1 MALPTSIRTAF
12 AALRD
17 GLVDRLRIDTR
28 ALAALRVALG
38 LLLLVDLALR
48 ARHLCAFYT
57 DAGVLPRAVLADLYP
72 TLSQFSLHALSGDAW
87 LQLTLFA
94 LAGAFALML
103 CLGYHTRAATLA
115 SLLLLVSLHARNPL
129 VLNAGD
135 SLLRRLLFW
144 GLFLPLG
151 TRWSVDAVH
160 RGPTR
165 QRLAGVASVASAGLL
180 LQVVVVYVVNALFKH
195 RGELWLRG
203 DAVRYVFSLREFT
216 VLLGPALAG
225 HALLLTAADWLW
237 LALIAASPLLVL
249 VTGRA
254 RTALAA
260 CFLGA
265 HLGMLLTLR
274 VGVFP
279 LVSAAALLV
288 FLHGGVWARVERRVA
303 RVAARAGGRRLGAL
317 AGRLPRAPRPSFR
330 LPAAVSRVGRAV
342 VPVALCVLLVAALA
356 WNAVALGALDVG
368 GSDEA
373 SVAPSEY
380 SWNMFA
386 PDPPRSDRWFVAPAR
401 TANGSTVNA
410 LTGRA
415 VTWTPPDEF
424 AAQYPSARWRKYLS
438 NVWKR
443 DDARLTGAYA
453 GYLCERWNATHD
465 ADLVA
470 IDVAVAR
477 QATRL
482 SGPEPIAHRTLWSG
496 RCSATP

>member
-1 MALPTSIRTAF
+1 MAPSPSTRTAF
-12 AALRD
+12 ASFRD
-17 GLVDRLRIDTR
+17 GLIDRLRIDTR
-28 ALAALRVALG
+28 ALAAFRVALG
-38 LLLLVDLALR
+38 VLLLVDLALR
-48 ARHLCAFYT
+48 ARHLRAFYT
-57 DAGVLPRAVLADLYP
+57 DAGVLPRSVLADLYP
-72 TLSQFSLHALSGDAW
+72 TLSRLSLHALSGDAW
-87 LQLTLFA
+87 LQLALFG
-94 LAGAFALML
+94 LAGAFALAL
-103 CLGYHTRAATLA
+103 CLGYHTRVATLA

-129 VLNAGD
+129 VSNAGD

-160 RGPTR
+160 RGSADSR
-165 QRLAGVASVASAGLL
+165 VAGVASVASAGLL
-180 LQVVVVYVVNALFKH
+180 LQVVIVYVVNALFKH

-216 VLLGPALAG
+216 VLLGPLLAD
-225 HALLLTAADWLW
+225 HALLLTVADWLW

-249 VTGRA
+249 ATGRV

-260 CFLGA
+260 CLLGA
-265 HLGMLLTLR
+265 HLAMLLTLR

-279 LVSAAALLV
+279 LVSATALLV
-288 FLHGGVWARVERRVA
+288 FLPAGIWERVERRVERA
-303 RVAARAGGRRLGAL
+303 AARTGDRRLTAL
-317 AGRLPRAPRPSFR
+317 AGRLPRLPRPSLR
-330 LPAAVSRVGRAV
+330 LPDGVSRAGRTV
-342 VPVALCVLLVAALA
+342 VPVVLCVLLVAALA

-368 GSDEA
+368 GSDSA

-386 PDPPRSDRWFVAPAR
+386 PDPPHGDRWFVAPAR

-410 LTGRA
+410 LTGRP

-424 AAQYPSARWRKYLS
+424 AAHYPSARWRKYLS

-443 DDARLTGAYA
+443 DDPRLTGAYA

-465 ADLVA
+465 ADLA
-470 IDVAVAR
+470 TIDIAVAR
-477 QATRL
+477 QTTRL
-482 SGPEPIAHRTLWSG
+482 SGSEPIDHRTLWSG